1 MPIALLD
8 HLKFCNGLGHLFL
21 PGSKLSLRR
30 SKLLKLLLF
39 GSEFFNAAPHDGEI
53 LLHDL
58 KLLH

>member
-1 MPIALLD
+1 
-8 HLKFCNGLGHLFL
+8 
-21 PGSKLSLRR
+21 
-30 SKLLKLLLF
+30 LF